1 MILEKEFV
9 FLKMTSNEIEKKK
22 FISLIK
28 ATAVMRKKHFIRN
41 LNLIDLNYHW
51 KKMDWLDQCK
61 VKQNVTT
68 TKMYFF
74 KNKSA
79 KDKNI
84 AILLFVSTFHNVAR
98 KLKTGWAA
106 RMVKPIL
113 KTRKVDDKC

>member
-1 MILEKEFV
+1 MIFEKEFV
-9 FLKMTSNEIEKKK
+9 SLKMTSMEIEKRNL
-22 FISLIK
+22 FHSLK
-28 ATAVMRKKHFIRN
+28 QRLLWGKKHFIRN

-61 VKQNVTT
+61 VKQSFTT
-68 TKMYFF
+68 SKMCFF
-74 KNKSA
+74 KKKSA

-84 AILLFVSTFHNVAR
+84 AILLFVSTFHNVAH